1 MTTGSSV
8 GIQMTSGR
16 RCGGGVVVVCAAP
29 TVANAAIV
37 KHPAS
42 NVFMGTI
49 IPAELAYGERM
60 QRVIVFLAI
69 LVDPLTL
76 DTQADPQALQR
87 MVATERAFAAATAE
101 VGVRDGFL
109 SFFADDAVQIVRG
122 DKVTLA
128 PARTGLTAQPL
139 QQLPI
144 ANQLIWEPFTGHV
157 SSDGTLGWLTGGF
170 VRFNQ
175 AQKTTVGQGAY
186 FSVWKRQPNGT
197 WRVWLDEGIRL
208 PQIWLNA
215 SPFRVAPQ
223 PDAGTEGTPNEA
235 IADAERAVAADAQAW
250 RARLGADVRFHRDGV
265 MPLVGR
271 DAVVAWAANRPRAAC
286 SALRTEIAGS
296 GDLAV
301 VVGGC
306 ESTPAA
312 RGSYVRVWKRDVTG
326 LWRIVFQT
334 EAWN

>member
-1 MTTGSSV
+1 M
-8 GIQMTSGR
+8 
-16 RCGGGVVVVCAAP
+16 
-29 TVANAAIV
+29 V
-37 KHPAS
+37 KRMRL
-42 NVFMGTI
+42 V
-49 IPAELAYGERM
+49 LATLAM
-60 QRVIVFLAI
+60 FLA
-69 LVDPLTL
+69 PLSVRAQT
-76 DTQADPQALQR
+76 DPQALQR

-128 PARTGLTAQPL
+128 PAKVGLAAQPP

-215 SPFRVAPQ
+215 SPFRVAPE
-223 PDAGTEGTPNEA
+223 PDAGPEGAPNEI
-235 IADAERAVAADAQAW
+235 IADAERAVAADPQAW
-250 RARLGADVRFHRDGV
+250 RARLGADVRLHRDGV

-271 DAVVAWAANRPRAAC
+271 DAVVAWAANRPRSTC
-286 SALRTEIAGS
+286 SALRTELAGS

-301 VVGGC
+301 VVGVC
-306 ESTPAA
+306 ETTPAA
-312 RGSYVRVWKRDVTG
+312 RGSFVRVWKRDVTG
-326 LWRIVFQT
+326 RWRVVFQT
-334 EAWN
+334 ETWN